1 MKFWDTSAI
10 VPLCVVEPASPVVK
24 SILSTDPSIVV
35 WWATRSE
42 CISALTRQRRE
53 GGLSLQGE
61 RQARRLLRLLTGSW
75 SEVRPSELLRSTAER
90 LLAAHILRA
99 ADAFQLAAALQW
111 CQRHTTDRELVTFD
125 LRLREAARE
134 EGFTI
139 LPGKIR

>member
-1 MKFWDTSAI
+1 M
-10 VPLCVVEPASPVVK
+10 
-24 SILSTDPSIVV
+24 
-35 WWATRSE
+35 
-42 CISALTRQRRE
+42 RQRRE

-61 RQARRLLRLLTGSW
+61 RQARRLLRLLAGSW

-90 LLAAHILRA
+90 LLAAHLLRA

-111 CQRHTTDRELVTFD
+111 CQRHTTDRKLVTFD

-139 LPGKIR
+139 LPSKIR